1 MIVLRLIISMAVV
14 LLAAAC
20 GGPNALPSRAPTTQQ
35 ALTQTAE
42 FLEFETVATRGDLFR
57 EVARASLMQAGHSG
71 AVMFPILRNGEA
83 IAAPGIDPHT
93 DLLMGADAGAGL
105 QLTFD
110 NGEAWAE
117 DRRDSFQGLSE
128 REAAELVA
136 RSLLNLWGIQATG
149 PIAVER
155 ASGAPWAVA
164 YVDGILRVNPSFVY
178 MAAAPAAP

>member
-1 MIVLRLIISMAVV
+1 MLRLIISLAAV

-20 GGPNALPSRAPTTQQ
+20 GGPTALPSRAPNTQQ

-42 FLEFETVATRGDLFR
+42 FLEFETATTRADLFR

-71 AVMFPILRNGEA
+71 AVMFPIMRNGEVT
-83 IAAPGIDPHT
+83 AAPGLDPRT

-105 QLTFD
+105 QLTFG
-110 NGEAWAE
+110 NTGEAWAE

-136 RSLLNLWGIQATG
+136 RSLLNLWNIQASG
-149 PIAVER
+149 PIIVER